1 MDAGQHNGLVATDPA
16 RLVGWVRVASS
27 ILGVGFSADDEET
40 PRHVQGEESLEVHVA
55 TVHDVESSRLGQQNI
70 EDVDIVQLAV
80 GDMDEGGDVA
90 SQIQQGMELDG
101 RLGGAKVRPRKDRQ
115 AQVDGGGVESVDR
128 IVEIKSQFLVG
139 MEGTGDTDQGLGEIG
154 VDAPVAVFVGFGQS
168 IASHALGTQ
177 THVIQLALMCTQTDF
192 DPAQTLAVGQ
202 LGEGHDQ
209 VLVEAAKP
217 LHITLALIAGNTPA
231 EAMHGKVIHDL
242 GKNEFACVHESSPF

>member
-1 MDAGQHNGLVATDPA
+1 MDAGQHNGLVATDPT

-27 ILGVGFSADDEET
+27 ILGVGFGADDEET
-40 PRHVQGEESLEVHVA
+40 PRHVQGEEPLEVHAA

-139 MEGTGDTDQGLGEIG
+139 MEGTGRYGSRTGRNRRGCASRG
-154 VDAPVAVFVGFGQS
+154 VRWLWTECCAPRSGNADP
-168 IASHALGTQ
+168 L
-177 THVIQLALMCTQTDF
+177 QLALMCTQTDF

-209 VLVEAAKP
+209 VLVEAAKA